1 MDHDIAVRQRMTE
14 KYLLDELD
22 AKAREEFEE
31 HFFDCTACGFD
42 VRAGAMF
49 IEQSKVALAEAPTE
63 DSVRRASPSPVKSG
77 WFPSLRPAWVLP
89 AMALLLAI
97 IGYQNVVTYP
107 QLRQKLNSP
116 GVLPFAPVNIGT
128 YGSQPPVIR
137 VQGSGDFLIFLRIP
151 PEGEFASYTADL
163 YDPAGKLEWSVKIPA
178 TTSAQDQWPI
188 HVPAENR
195 ATGVYNL
202 VAHGVDARGDSRE
215 LGRASF
221 ELQIEK

>member
-1 MDHDIAVRQRMTE
+1 MDHDLAVRQKMTE

-31 HFFDCTACGFD
+31 HFFDCTVCAFD
-42 VRAGAMF
+42 IRAGAMF
-49 IEQSKVALAEAPTE
+49 IEQTKATLAESPTE
-63 DSVRRASPSPVKSG
+63 DSATRIAPSPVKSG
-77 WFPSLRPAWVLP
+77 WFSSWRPSLVLP

-116 GVLPFAPVNIGT
+116 GVLPFASVNIGT
-128 YGSQPPVIR
+128 YGSQPPLIR
-137 VQGSGDFLIFLRIP
+137 AQKGEDFLIFLRIP

-163 YDPAGKLEWSVKIPA
+163 YDPAGKLEWSVAIPA
-178 TTSAQDQWPI
+178 TSAQDQWPI
-188 HVPAENR
+188 HVPAGNR
-195 ATGVYNL
+195 TAGVYSL
-202 VAHGVDARGDSRE
+202 TAHGVDTRGESKE

>member
-31 HFFDCTACGFD
+31 HFFGCTTCAFD

-49 IEQSKVALAEAPTE
+49 IEQSKTALATGPME
-63 DSVRRASPSPVKSG
+63 DSVRQASPSPVKSG
-77 WFPSLRPAWVLP
+77 WIAALRPAWVLP

-97 IGYQNVVTYP
+97 VGYQNVVTYP

-116 GVLPFAPVNIGT
+116 GVLPVASVNIGT
-128 YGSQPPVIR
+128 YGSQPPVVR
-137 VQGSGDFLIFLRIP
+137 VHEARDFLIFVRIP
-151 PEGEFASYTADL
+151 PAGEFASYTADL
-163 YDPAGKLEWSVKIPA
+163 YDPAGKLEWSVTIPA
-178 TTSAQDQWPI
+178 TSGQDQWPI

-195 ATGVYNL
+195 AAGVYSL
-202 VAHGVDARGDSRE
+202 VAHGVDARGEIKE

-221 ELQIEK
+221 ELQSEK